1 MIVATF
7 LLFIVA
13 ACVNVI
19 VAALGIGG
27 GSLMVPF
34 LVLLVGFAS
43 LHVFG
48 HWFILFP
55 HGRSGFILHC
65 GGVHRQPLGNGTSR
79 CKAETSKKI
88 NITQQGETYKIM
100 LLYKTCN
107 GFGEC

>member
-7 LLFIVA
+7 LLFIIA

-27 GSLMVPF
+27 GSLTVPF

-55 HGRSGFILHC
+55 HGCSGFIGHC
-65 GGVHRQPLGNGTSR
+65 GGVHSQPQATAHQLGNSTSR
-79 CKAETSKKI
+79 CKAETNKKI

-100 LLYKTCN
+100 LLYKT
-107 GFGEC
+107 